1 MKDNKHKTENMEDAI
16 PQEQETSLGNNR
28 SNDYSNEI
36 FNLLG
41 QIGDYISGQG
51 KILIHPSVELLD
63 SDYFLYW
70 CEIYRTVNNNE
81 QLAIEYYEELERITT
96 LSDEDF
102 ITEFIEYIC
111 PCFDCDTCLHNHI
124 YSA

>member
-1 MKDNKHKTENMEDAI
+1 MKKVNVKMEIANNEQPQKDNTNSI
-16 PQEQETSLGNNR
+16 NR
-28 SNDYSNEI
+28 GLEDYSNEI
-36 FNLLG
+36 YNLLG

-81 QLAIEYYEELERITT
+81 QLAIEFYEELERITT
-96 LSDEDF
+96 LTGDEF
-102 ITEFIEYIC
+102 IIEFIEYIC
-111 PCFDCDTCLHNHI
+111 PCIDDETGLHNHI
-124 YSA
+124 YSV

>member
-1 MKDNKHKTENMEDAI
+1 MKDDKRKTEYLEDANL
-16 PQEQETSLGNNR
+16 QEHVSSPINR
-28 SNDYSNEI
+28 GLEDYSNEI

-81 QLAIEYYEELERITT
+81 QLAIEYYKELERITT
-96 LSDEDF
+96 LADDEF

-111 PCFDCDTCLHNHI
+111 PCIDDDTGLHNHI
-124 YSA
+124 YSV